1 MLRNFNPVQ
10 SSYPRS
16 IFKSIKNSQT
26 ANNSKVIPRG
36 TGTSPLTRF
45 KRELF
50 AFPLQ
55 LYLCYQICNTVKA
68 STSLHIWCSTGMCM
82 FAKNYG
88 KSEQSFF
95 TSFQRVMYSSSSD
108 ISALTCLS
116 GLGKPR
122 GCLGWRTQLTPLVW
136 WRWRS
141 RDASSTWIRLF
152 AWEHRGS
159 EFE

>member
-1 MLRNFNPVQ
+1 MIRNFNPVQ

-26 ANNSKVIPRG
+26 ANNAKVIPRG
-36 TGTSPLTRF
+36 TGASPLTRF

-95 TSFQRVMYSSSSD
+95 TSFQRVMYSFSSN
-108 ISALTCLS
+108 ISALTCR
-116 GLGKPR
+116 GGIGKQR
-122 GCLGWRTQLTPLVW
+122 GCLR
-136 WRWRS
+136 
-141 RDASSTWIRLF
+141 
-152 AWEHRGS
+152 
-159 EFE
+159 